1 MAFFKKIAQDLLT
14 LEINTIIKADMSAVK
29 MPPSRRQVLYDIAK
43 SYHNKLVDLGYRDTV
58 HWKFAGKRSF
68 GELRDRAKEGIKEC
82 EKKLKSAPEENRNDI
97 QEDIKILERIQNQS
111 IMIVSMFHDLKNS
124 INGKDVNVKGYKAE
138 SNLLA
143 KEEIRDDEFGASHE
157 ESEIWNSEIWNN
169 DIDRYRINVIQ
180 DLDLTTAQVTF
191 LRKAWE
197 VGTERIVLQTVIQI
211 DGDVTTRIAERFLK
225 SQDKEVVL
233 KIHNDS
239 ISTSTNFWTSLMRAM
254 GEIAGKA
261 FGGLLG
267 K

>member
-1 MAFFKKIAQDLLT
+1 MAFLKKIAQDLLT

-43 SYHNKLVDLGYRDTV
+43 SYHRKLLDLGFRNPAYWR
-58 HWKFAGKRSF
+58 FAGKRSF
-68 GELRDRAKEGIKEC
+68 GELRDRAKEGIQKC
-82 EKKLKSAPEENRNDI
+82 ENRLKTTSQEKRNDI
-97 QEDIKILERIQNQS
+97 QEDMKILERIQDQS
-111 IMIVSMFHDLKNS
+111 IMIVSMFHDLANS
-124 INGKDVNVKGYKAE
+124 NKGKDGNTRGYKAVP
-138 SNLLA
+138 NPV
-143 KEEIRDDEFGASHE
+143 KMEEIREGKCCDPDTE
-157 ESEIWNSEIWNN
+157 SEIWNN
-169 DIDRYRINVIQ
+169 DIDRYRMNVIK
-180 DLDLTTAQVTF
+180 DLDLTTEQVTL

-225 SQDKEVVL
+225 NQDKSVVL

-239 ISTSTNFWTSLMRAM
+239 ITTSTSFWSNLIRAM

-261 FGGLLG
+261 FGRILG

>member
-1 MAFFKKIAQDLLT
+1 
-14 LEINTIIKADMSAVK
+14 MSAVK

-43 SYHNKLVDLGYRDTV
+43 SYHNKLLDLGFRDPV
-58 HWKFAGKRSF
+58 YWKFAGRRSF
-68 GELRDRAKEGIKEC
+68 GELRDRAKWGIEKC
-82 EKKLKSAPEENRNDI
+82 EEKLKSAPEEKKNDI
-97 QEDIKILERIQNQS
+97 QEDIKILERIQDQS

-124 INGKDVNVKGYKAE
+124 VKGKDENTKGYKAAPDPV
-138 SNLLA
+138 A
-143 KEEIRDDEFGASHE
+143 KEEIRDEEFGASHE
-157 ESEIWNSEIWNN
+157 ESEIWNN

-180 DLDLTTAQVTF
+180 DLDLTTAQVTL

-197 VGTERIVLQTVIQI
+197 VGTERIALQTVIQI

-225 SQDKEVVL
+225 NQDKDIVL

-239 ISTSTNFWTSLMRAM
+239 ISTSTSFWTSLMRAM